1 VPLIRVDVHERPS
14 GIADRLEALGAEV
27 DVRALQA
34 GDYEVGRGTLVE
46 RKQVPDLHL
55 SLAEGR
61 FWAQLGDLRGASRWA
76 YLLVEGPDLE
86 AGPLRGSSIRGAC
99 LAVMEQRIRLIR
111 AFDREESALWLYRL
125 AMRCQRRRRKIDRP
139 AYAQVPKAVTS
150 EQAAEG
156 MLAAVPGISTVLARA
171 LLARF
176 GSIDAVVAATPEE
189 WQKVRGI
196 GAHRATQ
203 LHATVSAR
211 WPCGQR
217 AQDPST

>member
-1 VPLIRVDVHERPS
+1 MRSLR
-14 GIADRLEALGAEV
+14 
-27 DVRALQA
+27 A
-34 GDYEVGRGTLVE
+34 GDYQVGHGTLVE
-46 RKQVPDLHL
+46 RKQVLDLHS

-61 FWAQLGDLRGASRWA
+61 FWAQLGRLREAGRWA

-86 AGPLRGSSIRGAC
+86 AGPLSGSSVRGAC

-111 AFDREESALWLYRL
+111 AFDRDESALWLYRL
-125 AMRCQRRRRKIDRP
+125 AIRCQRPRRKIDRP
-139 AYAQVPKAVTS
+139 AYSQVPKAVTS
-150 EQAAEG
+150 EQAAERV
-156 MLAAVPGISTVLARA
+156 LAAVPGISTVLARA

-203 LHATVSAR
+203 LHDTVSAR
-211 WPCGQR
+211 WPYGQR